1 MQHPVVLQMQKLDLL
16 LAKVVNRKINLKS
29 AATGNYY
36 DFKDHQADQI
46 CHQIGAAIA
55 SLKRQKAALSSLVMK
70 KQENEKEAMK
80 SLQLLGVL
88 ETALKNGDVLTM
100 ASATQGLLS
109 RIQTGDL
116 QEEQDK
122 APPTLQLTLVPE
134 EIRKEMESD
143 AKELEKC
150 FRAECYKSCAILCGR
165 MLETAL
171 HRKYY
176 EETGQDL
183 LEKSPGIGLGN
194 LVAKLSEKEIFDD
207 PGITQQIHLINQ
219 IRIFSVHK
227 KKVPFNPNKNQV
239 QAMILYTLDILNR
252 LFSRRRS

>member
-1 MQHPVVLQMQKLDLL
+1 MQHPVVLQVQKLDLL
-16 LAKVVNRKINLKS
+16 LTKVAKRNINIKS
-29 AATGNYY
+29 GTTGSYY
-36 DFKDHQADQI
+36 DFKDHQAEQI
-46 CHQIGAAIA
+46 CQQIGAAIA
-55 SLKRQKAALSSLVMK
+55 SLKTQKAALSSLVMK
-70 KQENEKEAMK
+70 SQENEKEAVK

-88 ETALKNGDVLTM
+88 ETALKNKDVPRM
-100 ASATQGLLS
+100 ASATRELLNK
-109 RIQTGDL
+109 IQTGNL
-116 QEEQDK
+116 QEEQGGT
-122 APPTLQLTLVPE
+122 PPILQLTLLPE

-150 FRAECYKSCAILCGR
+150 FKAECYKSCAILCGR

-176 EETGQDL
+176 EETNQDL

-252 LFSRRRS
+252 LFSHKKA